1 MVEQASSTE
10 FTENLSL
17 LISED
22 YSGGDGGEPSD
33 TVITSRLTEVQPSS
47 TQLSAILDTTIYLSS
62 FYHLSFIYLSHLYNL
77 SCILYIYHIYP
88 TLPTC
93 VSISYVNIWFLHM
106 CPFVLSHIY
115 NLIILYLVFTYFT
128 HPRYNYL
135 SISTYIF
142 LFHFYYISVF
152 CLYTFIL

>member
-1 MVEQASSTE
+1 MNPWSPMNIFYKEQLAMAFKLIFADSKKMCIFFLIWQGSDVVEQASSTE

-62 FYHLSFIYLSHLYNL
+62 FYHLSFIYLSRLYNL
-77 SCILYIYHIYP
+77 SCILYISYLSYLTYMCIY
-88 TLPTC
+88 LIC
-93 VSISYVNIWFLHM
+93 QYLVSSHVSICPISYL
-106 CPFVLSHIY
+106 
-115 NLIILYLVFTYFT
+115 
-128 HPRYNYL
+128 
-135 SISTYIF
+135 
-142 LFHFYYISVF
+142 
-152 CLYTFIL
+152 